1 MRNPT
6 PIMYLAAISIP
17 AMFCP
22 SVGHG
27 EDAKPSVPA
36 SEAQRDSAPEAPE
49 VPAEGDK
56 PAQGHKLVLE
66 RKHTASYP
74 HQFRLP
80 ARPDTRPT
88 TPYSPGAPEHAN
100 QGYRAPGLDARNL
113 RPHDDFIEKALA
125 EKRLELLNLV
135 DDDDQQVFLGLTR
148 EGFLGVQVQMRDR
161 KR

>member
-6 PIMYLAAISIP
+6 AIMYLTAIGIP
-17 AMFCP
+17 AMLSPHAGSCDNAEP
-22 SVGHG
+22 VSSTSN
-27 EDAKPSVPA
+27 PQ
-36 SEAQRDSAPEAPE
+36 SEAKDAPAPPTQAHN
-49 VPAEGDK
+49 V
-56 PAQGHKLVLE
+56 QGHKLVLE

-80 ARPDTRPT
+80 AQPEAGPMA
-88 TPYSPGAPEHAN
+88 PYSAGAPDHAN
-100 QGYRAPGLDARNL
+100 QGYRAPGLDARQL
-113 RPHDDFIEKALA
+113 KPHDDFIEKALA

-135 DDDDQQVFLGLTR
+135 DDDDQQVFLGVTR